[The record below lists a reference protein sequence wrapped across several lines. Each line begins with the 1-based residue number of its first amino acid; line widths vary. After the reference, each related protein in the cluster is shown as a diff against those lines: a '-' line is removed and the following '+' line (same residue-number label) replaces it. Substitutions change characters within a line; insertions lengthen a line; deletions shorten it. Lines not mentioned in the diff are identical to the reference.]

1 MATKKISPETQTTVL
16 ELTGK
21 FGPQGFISKL
31 FGSSG
36 QKKDMM
42 FTGKAKVVKGK
53 DTASKIKPLQQ
64 GNDLLDM
71 LLKIYTFLQKNF
83 DEDKLAREKEN
94 NFKEEELIE
103 AQKRHEKLLA
113 ALEELKKNLM
123 PKDVTA
129 VPESKDNEDNGPSI
143 FDSLLEK
150 LYEKLF
156 GDLEQKLLDKLK
168 NLLPKEIEE
177 AAKKTALSKTGQLF
191 SFLVG
196 ETALVPAFMFSL
208 PWFMAAKSREEIDA
222 DPWNKKF
229 DGIPYAQVARG
240 KAKTQ
245 GEAAAQY
252 QRDTVKR
259 VKTKEE
265 AKLFAESDLTDD
277 ELIKETGSNRKQLLT
292 FAKSGKTQDLKDST
306 GSSNINLEVPKS
318 PTPSTPSAEPKET
331 PPPSEKLNTVTND
344 NNTAKINALPA
355 PPSVSTINNTIQS
368 GGPKKTKVH
377 DKIDVPHVRN
387 QEETFQKMILYS
399 TRVV

>member
-1 MATKKISPETQTTVL
+1 MATKKISPQTQTTVL

-36 QKKDMM
+36 QKKDME

-113 ALEELKKNLM
+113 ALEELKKNMAVNEKPTAEKEKEDESNFFTKILGLIGGAEVLGAM
-123 PKDVTA
+123 VSFFTSPLFLGTAATLAVLAFAWKLWKKSDPEKVKETLTGQGPEGIAAAGLGAEGQLPLYNQDEEDKKKLASMAHDYVKGQIKHEKDY
-129 VPESKDNEDNGPSI
+129 SKLPLPALEAYRDELVGYGGRAKTSPHYQKI
-143 FDSLLEK
+143 QVLEK
-150 LYEKLF
+150 EI
-156 GDLEQKLLDKLK
+156 DKRNK
-168 NLLPKEIEE
+168 QAE
-177 AAKKTALSKTGQLF
+177 AVESNTNTSVKPTPTKSE
-191 SFLVG
+191 SV
-196 ETALVPAFMFSL
+196 ETA
-208 PWFMAAKSREEIDA
+208 
-222 DPWNKKF
+222 
-229 DGIPYAQVARG
+229 
-240 KAKTQ
+240 
-245 GEAAAQY
+245 
-252 QRDTVKR
+252 
-259 VKTKEE
+259 
-265 AKLFAESDLTDD
+265 
-277 ELIKETGSNRKQLLT
+277 
-292 FAKSGKTQDLKDST
+292 
-306 GSSNINLEVPKS
+306 
-318 PTPSTPSAEPKET
+318 
-331 PPPSEKLNTVTND
+331 PPSEKLNTVTND
-344 NNTAKINALPA
+344 NNTAKINAIPA

-368 GGPKKTKVH
+368 GGPKKTKVLE
-377 DKIDVPHVRN
+377 KLDVPHVRN